1 VSSIFDALR
10 KRFAHPEWAYFEE
23 VRNGTGFSRR
33 TTRTAD
39 GLAFSTWPSRGL
51 ELHGIEVKVSRG
63 DWLREKGDPEKA
75 EEIARFCDRWWLAV
89 TPKVVL
95 DVAEVPPAWGL
106 IEWDGKRWRTH
117 RDASKRQDVQPLDR
131 LMLAA
136 ILRKASETEQKRI
149 QEYAARVA
157 ADMQKSEV
165 EAAEARAENAN
176 LRAENLEQVNRK
188 LRHLLNRVMGY
199 LDGRLD
205 LVYSIPDELPPHV
218 VERLEAARNVDLEQA
233 RREAQWALG
242 QLRAAAVTARQ
253 ALRRAGVR
261 PQPRGPRVP
270 VLP

>member
-89 TPKVVL
+89 TPKVL

-136 ILRKASETEQKRI
+136 ILRKASESDQKRLT
-149 QEYAARVA
+149 EWATRLA
-157 ADMQKSEV
+157 ADMHRNEV
-165 EAAEARAENAN
+165 ELAKSQAKDAHDRREHV
-176 LRAENLEQVNRK
+176 EQQNRR
-188 LRHLLNRVMGY
+188 LRHLLNRVLGY
-199 LDGRLD
+199 VDGRLD
-205 LVYSIPDELPPHV
+205 LLYAVPDELPPEV
-218 VERLEAARNVDLEQA
+218 VARLEAARNLDLEQA

-261 PQPRGPRVP
+261 PPPRGPRVP